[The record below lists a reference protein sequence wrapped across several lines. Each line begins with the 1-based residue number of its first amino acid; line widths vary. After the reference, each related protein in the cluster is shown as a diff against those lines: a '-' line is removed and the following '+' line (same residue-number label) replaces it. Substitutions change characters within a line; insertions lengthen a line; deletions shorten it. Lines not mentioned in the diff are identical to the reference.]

1 MNKNIKNML
10 AELKREFPG
19 VYEAP
24 HQGLYIF
31 VCSMDK
37 VYEDETKADFDEL
50 EIDEVDIVYRGD
62 EIKIYPDLRFKCEF
76 HAKSVKYE
84 NLDVITKAIAIIGK
98 HLGKI
103 G

>member
-10 AELKREFPG
+10 AELEREFPG

-37 VYEDETKADFDEL
+37 VYEDETKTDFDEL
-50 EIDEVDIVYRGD
+50 GKLATKRGLSFDE
-62 EIKIYPDLRFKCEF
+62 
-76 HAKSVKYE
+76 
-84 NLDVITKAIAIIGK
+84 
-98 HLGKI
+98 LGYLYKK
-103 G
+103 

>member
-10 AELKREFPG
+10 AELEREFPG

-37 VYEDETKADFDEL
+37 VYEDETKTDFDEL
-50 EIDEVDIVYRGD
+50 GKLATKRGLSFDELGYLYKKWGIMRW
-62 EIKIYPDLRFKCEF
+62 EKHILMLKIYMETDIEK
-76 HAKSVKYE
+76 
-84 NLDVITKAIAIIGK
+84 
-98 HLGKI
+98 
-103 G
+103 